1 MEGTY
6 TPSQEV
12 RDQLAGRHVVVVVG
26 PTGVGKTTLID
37 AALKC
42 DPAFKLI
49 ISDMSRAPRPGERDG
64 VDANFR
70 TREEMLARKARRE
83 YVNTTEGLNGADI
96 YATPPE
102 SFPVQG
108 VGIMPLFAEVVPEF
122 RVLPFGSF
130 KTVFILPT
138 NWDVW
143 QERMDKREFDSRQ
156 RRDRLLEGVRSLE
169 FAVYDPETILIVNDD
184 LELAEAIFVRALQQ
198 GPIPGPLRASQSMAK
213 KLANELLARLEKELK
228 NTK

>member
-1 MEGTY
+1 MEGKY

-12 RDQLAGRHVVVVVG
+12 RDQLAGRHAVIVVG
-26 PTGVGKTTLID
+26 PTGVGKTTLIN
-37 AALKC
+37 AALKR
-42 DPAFKLI
+42 DPTFKLI
-49 ISDMSRAPRPGERDG
+49 ISDMSRASRPGERDG
-64 VDANFR
+64 IDANFR
-70 TREEMLARKARRE
+70 TRQEILARKARRE
-83 YVNTTEGLNGADI
+83 YVNTTEGLNGADV

-143 QERMDKREFDSRQ
+143 QERLEQRQ
-156 RRDRLLEGVRSLE
+156 FTPEQRHSRLLEGVRSLE
-169 FAVYDPETILIVNDD
+169 FAVRDPETILIVNDD
-184 LELAEAIFVRALQQ
+184 LQLAEAIFVRVLQQ
-198 GPIPGPLRASQSMAK
+198 GPIPGPLRASQPMAK
-213 KLANELLARLEKELK
+213 KLANELLARLKKELK

>member
-6 TPSQEV
+6 TPSNEV
-12 RDQLAGRHVVVVVG
+12 MQQLAGRQVVIVVG
-26 PTGVGKTTLID
+26 PTGAGKTTLIK
-37 AALKC
+37 AALER
-42 DPAFKLI
+42 DPNLKLI
-49 ISDMSRAPRPGERDG
+49 ISDMSRAPRDGERDG
-64 VDANFR
+64 IDANFR

-102 SFPVQG
+102 SFPQKG

-122 RVLPFGSF
+122 KVLPFGSF
-130 KTVFILPT
+130 KTIYILPT

-143 QERMDKREFDSRQ
+143 QERMRERQFTPEQ
-156 RRDRLLEGVRSLE
+156 RRARLVEAERSLE
-169 FAVYDPETILIVNDD
+169 FAVQDGETILLVNDD
-184 LELAEAIFVRALQQ
+184 LRLAEAIFIRALQP
-198 GPIPGPLRASQSMAK
+198 GPVPGPLQTIQPMAK
-213 KLANELLARLEKELK
+213 ELAAELLAQLQIELK